1 VRFLLHLSLLGLGT
15 TIVLAGAAGAARKTA
30 AAPAKT
36 AALRTVRTEIDHYR
50 RLAWSFARVARERRE
65 ATSYSYRRSADPAY
79 LEWALGHWE
88 RRAYEERGHALA
100 ALRRR
105 TRAPLPHAPRLHAV
119 LGARIAFARTLTM
132 KLKRL
137 YPGRVSD
144 RFAAARAGT
153 GSATLRLWQARSAQ
167 AALAVAAHPAAA
179 RDEVAPAADPLTDE
193 FLCIHR
199 FEGSWS
205 SNTGNGYY
213 GGLQM
218 DYAFMRRYGA
228 DELARWGTA
237 DAWPAAAQIAVAERA
252 YRSGRG
258 FWPWP
263 NSARLCGL
271 L

>member
-1 VRFLLHLSLLGLGT
+1 LRLLLRLSLLGLGT
-15 TIVLAGAAGAARKTA
+15 TIVLAGAAGAARKTTVPTKA
-30 AAPAKT
+30 AG
-36 AALRTVRTEIDHYR
+36 LRTIRTEIDHYR
-50 RLAWSFARVARERRE
+50 QLAWSFAHVAHEKHRP
-65 ATSYSYRRSADPAY
+65 TSFSYRRSTDTAY
-79 LEWALGHWE
+79 LEWTLGHWE
-88 RRAYEERGHALA
+88 LAAYEERGHALA
-100 ALRRR
+100 AIRAR
-105 TRAPLPHAPRLHAV
+105 TKARMPHAPRLHAV
-119 LGARIAFARTLTM
+119 LGARISFARTLTM

-137 YPGRVSD
+137 YPGRVTTS
-144 RFAAARAGT
+144 FARARANS

-167 AALAVAAHPAAA
+167 AALAVAAHPQAA
-179 RDEVAPAADPLTDE
+179 REEIEPSADPLAGR

-205 SNTGNGYY
+205 ANTGNGYY

-218 DYAFMRRYGA
+218 DYTFMRRYGSA
-228 DELARWGTA
+228 ELARWGTA
-237 DAWPAAAQIAVAERA
+237 DSWPAAAQIAVAERA